1 MRSEHLL
8 IKSKRSYH
16 RTTNSKHWLRK
27 YPNLFINQKAKR
39 SDEFWVSDITYMDT
53 VDKTGYLRLV
63 TDVYSR
69 KIVGHHL
76 NDSLHT
82 DGVAAALKMAIKGRK
97 SNQKLI
103 HHSDRGIQYC
113 SSQYQDILSKHNI
126 IPSMTDG

>member
-1 MRSEHLL
+1 
-8 IKSKRSYH
+8 
-16 RTTNSKHWLRK
+16 
-27 YPNLFINQKAKR
+27 
-39 SDEFWVSDITYMDT
+39 MDT